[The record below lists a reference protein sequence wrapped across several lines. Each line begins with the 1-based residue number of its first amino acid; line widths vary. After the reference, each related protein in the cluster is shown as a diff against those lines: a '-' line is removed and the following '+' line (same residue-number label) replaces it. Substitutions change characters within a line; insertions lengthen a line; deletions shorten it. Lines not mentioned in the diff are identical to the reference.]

1 MIITEQA
8 KQALRYAI
16 QINKD
21 ESWHIF
27 RLVSDSNSNF
37 DLIRAEKELPEDDI
51 VELDG
56 VKILAIEDTIN
67 QSPLNLYID
76 FVENEDGAELFI
88 TYNDTI
94 LQNGNLDPN

>member
-76 FVENEDGAELFI
+76 FVANEDGAELFI